1 MNQKRIINIYWLNNK
16 EFKIKFMLKYL
27 SSFNNKWLIQKQG

>member
-1 MNQKRIINIYWLNNK
+1 MNQERIINIYWLNSK

-27 SSFNNKWLIQKQG
+27 SSFKNKWLIQKQK